1 MDDHAEWYIAIEIE
15 VEPTRKKNNKRHTVL
30 FSSFRSDIVS
40 RTKIQFVFDGLIT
53 PENPQTHHN
62 TRFYRFP
69 CGRVSI
75 GCVTAV
81 SG

>member
-1 MDDHAEWYIAIEIE
+1 MQNGILQSKLKLNQRE
-15 VEPTRKKNNKRHTVL
+15 KKNNKRHTVL
-30 FSSFRSDIVS
+30 FSSFRFDIVS
-40 RTKIQFVFDGLIT
+40 RTKMQFVFDGLIT